1 MQGMAWIGW
10 LAMKMEVM
18 MAIDEFSFIH
28 KYFAN
33 LNASFDGQ
41 ARANGLDVGIGDD
54 AALLKLDGT
63 YAVTTDS
70 LIEGVHFFPNFNPY
84 LLGSRALEVNFSD
97 VYAMG
102 AQPQFITL
110 ALEVPERY
118 IGLDEFWAP
127 FSKGI
132 EDALKRHQ
140 CALIGGN
147 ITKYSIKDAPLS
159 MNITAFGKQAQP
171 GRRLLRSQAR
181 VGDSIMVTGSV
192 GGNGVYVEAGYAK
205 TLSKLPEDV
214 FTAFEKTAYSYD
226 ERMHRFI
233 EVMVKYCDCGIDVS
247 DGLLGDLSHI
257 LKHSHCTATL
267 NCDALPLVE
276 LDESIKTALGLTDA
290 KLLKHALT
298 SGGDYNLL
306 FTVSP
311 DKRDAMLAELST
323 IPELASFKVSEIGT
337 ITDPEVLTGDAAGNS
352 VTAPAQAT
360 ENLLATDG
368 SLIKLVDSKGNPYA
382 VDIGN
387 GSYNHF
393 TAS

>member
-1 MQGMAWIGW
+1 
-10 LAMKMEVM
+10 

-33 LNASFDGQ
+33 LNAAFDGQ
-41 ARANGLDVGIGDD
+41 ARSNGLEVGIGDD
-54 AALLKLDGT
+54 AALLRLDGT

-70 LIEGVHFFPNFNPY
+70 LIEGVHFFPGFNPY

-132 EDALKRHQ
+132 EDALARHQ

-159 MNITAFGKQAQP
+159 MNITAFGKQAQS
-171 GRRLLRSQAR
+171 GRRLLRSLAK
-181 VGDSIMVTGSV
+181 VGDSIMVTGSL
-192 GGNGVYVEAGYAK
+192 GANGIYVEAGYAGM
-205 TLSKLPEDV
+205 LSKLSEDV
-214 FTAFEKTAYSYD
+214 LSAFEHSAYSYD

-257 LKHSHCTATL
+257 LKHSHCTARI
-267 NCDALPLVE
+267 NCDALPLVK
-276 LDESIKTALGLTDA
+276 LDDAIKTSLGLTDA
-290 KLLKHALT
+290 NILKHALS

-306 FTVSP
+306 FTIQP
-311 DKRDAMLAELST
+311 DRRDAMLSELES
-323 IPELASFKVSEIGT
+323 IPELASFKVTQIGLITEADDTGLKISEGGAKT
-337 ITDPEVLTGDAAGNS
+337 V
-352 VTAPAQAT
+352 

-368 SLIKLVDSKGNPYA
+368 SLIKLVNAKGDDFA
-382 VDIGN
+382 IDIGS

-393 TAS
+393 TAG